1 MNEAVLVA
9 DREGWS
15 FEDFSAG
22 LRIATAA
29 RTVTETDIVLT
40 VAVTGHSQPL
50 FIDEEFAK
58 TTSFGTRI
66 APVELTI
73 GILAGLLARRGIL
86 ENQIGLL
93 ELHCTVP
100 NAVRAGDTLHARTEV
115 LETRLTSKGDRGVV
129 TFHDV
134 LLNQNEEPVLD
145 TRRVAMFRCRVR

>member
-1 MNEAVLVA
+1 MNEVVSVVESA
-9 DREGWS
+9 GWC

-22 LRIATAA
+22 QRIATAA

-40 VAVTGHSQPL
+40 VGITGHCQPL
-50 FIDEEFAK
+50 FVDEEFAK

-73 GILAGLLARRGIL
+73 GVLAGLLTRRGIL

-100 NAVRAGDTLHARTEV
+100 NAVKAGDTLHARADV

-134 LLNQNEEPVLD
+134 LLNQKEEPVLD
-145 TRRVAMFRCRVR
+145 TKRVAMFRCRAR